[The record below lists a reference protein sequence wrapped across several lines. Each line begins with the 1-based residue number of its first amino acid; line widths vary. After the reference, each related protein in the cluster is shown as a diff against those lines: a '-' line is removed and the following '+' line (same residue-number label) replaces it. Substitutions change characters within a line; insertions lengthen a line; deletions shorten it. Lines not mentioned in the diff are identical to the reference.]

1 MAGPA
6 LLEVTA
12 LVKRFGA
19 LAATDGATLSVNSG
33 EIHALIGP
41 NGAGKTSLLAQ
52 IAGTLLPDAGSIRFQ
67 GHEIARLPAHRRVR
81 LGLAR
86 SFQITRLFRG
96 LSALQNVALAVQAA
110 RGSSL
115 SFWRPVAR
123 ESALFD
129 QARAVLAQVG
139 LSGREA
145 SLSDDLSH
153 GEQRALEVAL
163 ALATGPQLLL
173 LDEPLAGMGAQESA
187 AMVALIER
195 LKGRATVLLVE
206 HDMQAVFQL
215 ADRISVLVGGRVI
228 ACGTP
233 AEIRADPAVISA
245 YLGDEALP

>member
-1 MAGPA
+1 MADTP
-6 LLEVTA
+6 LLEVNA

-19 LAATDGATLSVNSG
+19 LVATDGASLSVAPG

-52 IAGTLLPDAGSIRFQ
+52 IAGTLLPDAGAIRFQ
-67 GHEIARLPAHRRVR
+67 GQEISRLPAHRRVR

-96 LSALQNVALAVQAA
+96 LSALQNVALAVQAS

-123 ESALFD
+123 EAALVA
-129 QARAVLAQVG
+129 QAREVLAQVG
-139 LSGREA
+139 LEAREA
-145 SLSDDLSH
+145 SLSEDLSH

-163 ALATGPQLLL
+163 ALATGPRLLL

-195 LKGRATVLLVE
+195 LRGRVTVLLVE

-228 ACGTP
+228 ACGAP

-245 YLGDEALP
+245 YLGDEAVT